1 MKTFLG
7 FTTGV
12 LAGVIFGSFVGGV
25 GMLLAIKEINA
36 PRRRSDIR
44 NYNRPY
50 NEVKL

>member
-12 LAGVIFGSFVGGV
+12 LAGVIFGTFIGGV
-25 GMLLAIKEINA
+25 GTLKIINEVNK